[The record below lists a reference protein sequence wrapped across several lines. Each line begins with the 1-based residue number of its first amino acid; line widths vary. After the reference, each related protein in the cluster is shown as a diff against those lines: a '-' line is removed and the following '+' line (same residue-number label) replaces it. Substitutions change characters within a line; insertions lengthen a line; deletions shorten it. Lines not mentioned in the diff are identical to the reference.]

1 MSATVMTSFSNIF
14 KKKLTLKNK
23 KGSTKQTM
31 NSHSDTR
38 HSDSIYNDSYF
49 EEAFNRA
56 IQDII
61 NEDTIII
68 DKFNRNSK
76 IVISGNT
83 LRLIPEN
90 NTIPNIAIEKQEV
103 KPSVKTITII
113 DLKTYINEL
122 SEKQA
127 SIVSEEQ
134 YNYDEIINKNII
146 EKAEQIY
153 YGTYSREYKYN
164 VKIQLIDIIEFV
176 FYRLS
181 YLFKKIV
188 IKTILGKII
197 NTTKANNLSIHEQK
211 LEKVVKSHIIYL
223 KDIFPNTKEVQGGK
237 NIYGF
242 IIQNVTNL
250 ELFVYNEQTNIFE
263 NNSGNIK
270 KVVEFK
276 YELLDKTPKNKLYGF
291 LKYEKNNEV
300 SFKITDIV
308 EKGEKKS
315 VKGITCTSPST
326 TIIKSNLAK
335 LDPKLIKNIVHSS
348 KTALCNDFEMLLK
361 HNDDIKLNNKKWFY
375 TPEEYYIYFEYN
387 KN

>member
-1 MSATVMTSFSNIF
+1 M
-14 KKKLTLKNK
+14 
-23 KGSTKQTM
+23 
-31 NSHSDTR
+31 
-38 HSDSIYNDSYF
+38 F
-49 EEAFNRA
+49 EEVFNRA

-61 NEDTIII
+61 NEDTMII

-90 NTIPNIAIEKQEV
+90 STIPNIAIEKQEV
-103 KPSVKTITII
+103 KPSIKTISSI

-122 SEKQA
+122 SDKQS

-146 EKAEQIY
+146 EKAEQIF

-188 IKTILGKII
+188 IKTILEKII
-197 NTTKANNLSIHEQK
+197 NGTKVNNLSIHEQK
-211 LEKVVKSHIIYL
+211 LEKIVKSHIIYL
-223 KDIFPNTKEVQGGK
+223 KDIFPNTKEVKGVK

-250 ELFVYNEQTNIFE
+250 ELFVYNEQTKTFE

-270 KVVEFK
+270 KVIEFK
-276 YELLDKTPKNKLYGF
+276 YNLLDKTPKNKLYGF
-291 LKYEKNNEV
+291 LKYEKNNEI

-335 LDPKLIKNIVHSS
+335 LDPKLIKNIVYSS

-387 KN
+387 KA